1 MSGTV
6 DVVALPD
13 EPGLAEALAYGDSYL
28 AFRQRFDRI
37 PGVQAAVLAEG
48 DIRLSSAHGLADVA
62 TETPLTD
69 KHLFRVASQSK
80 TVTATLIFQLV
91 EDGVLRLDD
100 TAGQLVPE
108 LTASPVA
115 DRSIRELL
123 SHSAGLFR
131 DGADGDFWQ
140 LSRPFPAR
148 AELMESLHDQR
159 AAVLPANERF
169 KYSNMGYGLLV

>member
-100 TAGQLVPE
+100 TAGQLIPE

-123 SHSAGLFR
+123 SRSTIDR
-131 DGADGDFWQ
+131 DRDNPPIGGCPCPCRWKHEMQ
-140 LSRPFPAR
+140 TTRTNPGWT
-148 AELMESLHDQR
+148 DQR
-159 AAVLPANERF
+159 NT
-169 KYSNMGYGLLV
+169 

>member
-62 TETPLTD
+62 TGTPLTD
-69 KHLFRVASQSK
+69 KHLFRVASQ
-80 TVTATLIFQLV
+80 
-91 EDGVLRLDD
+91 
-100 TAGQLVPE
+100 
-108 LTASPVA
+108 
-115 DRSIRELL
+115 
-123 SHSAGLFR
+123 
-131 DGADGDFWQ
+131 
-140 LSRPFPAR
+140 
-148 AELMESLHDQR
+148 
-159 AAVLPANERF
+159 
-169 KYSNMGYGLLV
+169 